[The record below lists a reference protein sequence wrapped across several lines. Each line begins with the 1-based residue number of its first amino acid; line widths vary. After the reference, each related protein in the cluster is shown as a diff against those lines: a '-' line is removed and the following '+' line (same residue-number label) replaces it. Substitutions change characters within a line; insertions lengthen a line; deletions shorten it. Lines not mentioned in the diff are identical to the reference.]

1 MDWFRWHTGS
11 TTDPKFRLVARK
23 AAQVVTGVRLSDV
36 LAVWAMLLERACA
49 ADERGMIG
57 GYDCES
63 ADAHLDLPEGAACAI
78 VQVMKDKGLIT
89 DERVAKWDQRQPKRE
104 REDNSADRVR
114 AYRERKKE
122 EQRPNVTPGNDME
135 QGVTPCNAM
144 KRCETVRGEEIRGE
158 ETQEEVSG
166 SSNPHS
172 KTAPLASVSETARS
186 PSLAPTAAIIAAY
199 HAILPERPR
208 VRAPNKKLLCQIQAR
223 WREDKE
229 RQSLPWWDAF
239 FREVQS
245 MPWLMGQ
252 GNWSGC
258 NLHWLTGAEN
268 MGKVLNGL
276 YRTKPRDNFRSVG
289 MLTRQGE
296 RNFQAAREWATEGV

>member
-11 TTDPKFRLVARK
+11 ATDPKFRVVARK
-23 AAQVVTGVRLSDV
+23 AAQTVPGVRLSDV
-36 LAVWAMLLERACA
+36 LAVWAMLLERACN
-49 ADERGMIG
+49 ADERGMID

-63 ADAHLDLPEGAACAI
+63 ADAHLDLPDGAACAI
-78 VQVMKDKGLIT
+78 VQALCDKGLIA

-104 REDNSADRVR
+104 DSTATDRKR
-114 AYRERKKE
+114 AQRERERE
-122 EQRPNVTPGNDME
+122 EKSRNVTHGHNVS
-135 QGVTPCNAM
+135 QGVTPCHNR
-144 KRCETVRGEEIRGE
+144 KEEIRGKGMR
-158 ETQEEVSG
+158 EEVSG

-172 KTAPLASVSETARS
+172 KTAVAPSVSEIAK
-186 PSLAPTAAIIAAY
+186 SLSSVPTVAIIKAY

-208 VRAPNKKLLCQIQAR
+208 VRSPNKKLLAQIQVR
-223 WREDKE
+223 WKEDKE
-229 RQSLPWWDAF
+229 RQALSWWESF
-239 FREVQS
+239 FQEVRS

-252 GNWSGC
+252 GDWGGC

-276 YRTKPRDNFRSVG
+276 YRPKSRDDFRNSG

-296 RNFQAAREWATEGV
+296 RNFQTAKEWATEGAKE